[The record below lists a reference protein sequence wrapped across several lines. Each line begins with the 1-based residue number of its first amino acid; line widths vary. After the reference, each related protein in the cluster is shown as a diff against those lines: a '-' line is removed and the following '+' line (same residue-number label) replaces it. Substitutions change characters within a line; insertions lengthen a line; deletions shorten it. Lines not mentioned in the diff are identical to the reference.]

1 MESQAERVNF
11 LRAAADDRVR
21 EFHAGDLAGTLEEVV
36 TALYEVAFQL
46 ALSNDS
52 RGRL

>member
-11 LRAAADDRVR
+11 LRAAADDRIG
-21 EFHAGDLAGTLEEVV
+21 ELHAGNVSGALEEVV

-46 ALSNDS
+46 ALANDS
-52 RGRL
+52 RGR